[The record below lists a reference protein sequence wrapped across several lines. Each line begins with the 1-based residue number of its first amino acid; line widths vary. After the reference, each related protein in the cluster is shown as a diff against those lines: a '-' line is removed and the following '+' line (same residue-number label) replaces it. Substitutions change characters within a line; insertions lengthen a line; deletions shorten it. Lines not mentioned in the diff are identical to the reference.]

1 MDSLLKKV
9 WQSHAAVYP
18 LCDKTNDRLARVL
31 FVQVKF
37 DLSLT
42 PYGVL
47 AMSCNEGMVEFIPS
61 EPLSKVL
68 AQYGRNIQNFLRQHH
83 ADDTGP
89 FGIERE
95 ALDIFIKSLG
105 TPSHSPT
112 RRPTMIIVSLHGS
125 RIQRCPQRA
134 TA

>member
-1 MDSLLKKV
+1 
-9 WQSHAAVYP
+9 
-18 LCDKTNDRLARVL
+18 
-31 FVQVKF
+31 
-37 DLSLT
+37 
-42 PYGVL
+42 
-47 AMSCNEGMVEFIPS
+47 MSCNEGMVEFIPS

-83 ADDTGP
+83 AEDTGP

-95 ALDIFIKSLG
+95 TLDIFIKSLG
-105 TPSHSPT
+105 TPSHSPA

-125 RIQRCPQRA
+125 LCARIQRCRQRA

>member
-1 MDSLLKKV
+1 
-9 WQSHAAVYP
+9 
-18 LCDKTNDRLARVL
+18 
-31 FVQVKF
+31 
-37 DLSLT
+37 
-42 PYGVL
+42 
-47 AMSCNEGMVEFIPS
+47 MSCNEGMVEFIPS

-105 TPSHSPT
+105 TPSHSPA
-112 RRPTMIIVSLHGS
+112 RRPTQPRSLSAYMGREFNVPSGLLRDNVHPGNRRS
-125 RIQRCPQRA
+125 TQ
-134 TA
+134 

>member
-1 MDSLLKKV
+1 
-9 WQSHAAVYP
+9 
-18 LCDKTNDRLARVL
+18 
-31 FVQVKF
+31 
-37 DLSLT
+37 
-42 PYGVL
+42 
-47 AMSCNEGMVEFIPS
+47 MSCNEGMVEFIPS

-112 RRPTMIIVSLHGS
+112 RRPT
-125 RIQRCPQRA
+125 QP
-134 TA
+134 